1 MSLRRQAASLT
12 ILHAADVLQPLLLLP
27 YAARVLGAHQFGEYA
42 YAVSI
47 GAFAATFV
55 DYGFHWTAQR
65 TAAAARNEPR
75 AIASLFAEVLVIKGA
90 LFLLVL
96 AVGLAAAGAVLAV
109 SRPMFLAAMLTA
121 LGGVMFPAWLLIGL
135 ERSWQAALATVL
147 ARVAVLAAF
156 VLTVRSPSQV
166 ELAVALQCSA
176 PLLSGIVS
184 LPFVAGIGLVGIRS
198 VTLSGL
204 AAQLRQGW
212 RGFVYTFVERTSMT
226 LPLLLVQHFG
236 GYSAAGQF
244 SIAEKFV
251 SATRPFFRILS
262 DTFLPRVAYYAR
274 HDPQVGL
281 RLIWLSLSTLVV
293 GAGLSLG
300 LLVVAPLL
308 VTMVFGPSFS
318 GAIPIIRVL
327 AVVPLLLNVNACTS
341 SLYMFN
347 YGHER
352 AWSRLVVA
360 SLLVFL
366 GTACLLLALL
376 PDAATA
382 VSLALIAKEA
392 SVLVVSAGFLI
403 AFGSRTAQASSARGG
418 GWGGDPAGVAVPAVA
433 RTIPD
438 QLSSAR

>member
-12 ILHAADVLQPLLLLP
+12 VLHAADVLQPLLLLP

-47 GAFAATFV
+47 GSFAATFV

-65 TAAAARNEPR
+65 AAAAARDEPR
-75 AIASLFAEVLVIKGA
+75 AIASLFAQVLLTKAALCLLVI
-90 LFLLVL
+90 
-96 AVGLAAAGAVLAV
+96 AVGLAASGGVLAI
-109 SRPMFLAAMLTA
+109 SRVMFLCAMLTV
-121 LGGVMFPAWLLIGL
+121 LGGIVFPAWLLIGL
-135 ERSWQAALATVL
+135 ERSWQAALATVV

-156 VLTVRSPSQV
+156 VLMVRSPSQV
-166 ELAVALQCSA
+166 ELAVALQCGVT
-176 PLLSGIVS
+176 LLAGILS
-184 LPFVAGIGLVGIRS
+184 LPFVAGIGLAGIRS
-198 VTLSGL
+198 VTPSDI

-212 RGFVYTFVERTSMT
+212 RGFVYAFVERASMT

-236 GYSAAGQF
+236 GYAAAGQF

-251 SATRPFFRILS
+251 SATRPFFKILS

-293 GAGLSLG
+293 GASLSLC
-300 LLVVAPLL
+300 LLLVAPLL

-327 AVVPLLLNVNACTS
+327 AVVPLLLNVNTCTS
-341 SLYMFN
+341 NLYMFN

-352 AWSRLVVA
+352 AWSRMVVT

-366 GTACLLLALL
+366 GAAYLLLVLL
-376 PDAATA
+376 PDAASA
-382 VSLALIAKEA
+382 VSLALVAKEA

-403 AFGSRTAQASSARGG
+403 AFGTRAVQASSARGA
-418 GWGGDPAGVAVPAVA
+418 GWDCGRAAVALPAVV
-433 RTIPD
+433 RTILDRLP
-438 QLSSAR
+438 SAR